1 MRQPN
6 CRPCPDRDRDHDR
19 AYLPQLRL
27 HGRSLSIL
35 CALPQGPSR
44 SRLQRLPSPGR
55 RGCGM
60 KIDPILTS
68 VYARTFRSIT
78 DEMSTSMQRATQSPI
93 LSEAKDY
100 VTGLYDAEGR
110 MLEQTENLPILAFS
124 LAPVCKYIR
133 NYFADD
139 IHPGDV
145 IFHNDVFSMGNQ
157 NNDVAVYKPVFFEGE
172 LVAWTAVKGHQA
184 DIGGAVAGGYN
195 PNAVEVWQEAL
206 RIPPVKVYEKGR
218 LRKDVWDLIF
228 ANIRFDVVQ
237 HDMKAEIGACR
248 VGERRM
254 LALLEKYG
262 RASFAAHKQALF
274 DATRKMMESEIA
286 AIPNGVYNG
295 EGRVYYD
302 GRHEGSIF
310 TIRVTITVE
319 DKRIRFDYS
328 KTDAQTDGFVNG
340 TFTSSASAT
349 ILTLLQ
355 MVNPDIPHN
364 EGMVAP
370 IEIIIPQ
377 GTILNAAYPKA
388 TTFGNH
394 LCPPNAEAIQRALAP
409 AMPERVTAGWNNL
422 LCSLTTGLDR
432 EKNEHYVDIGFMGL
446 KGGSGA
452 LQGTDGYDHLSM
464 IDASGGV
471 LDQDYEMFE
480 QQTPHRLIKHELL
493 PDSAGPGQWRG
504 GLGVET
510 IFEIGSDDTQVVV
523 FGDGEF
529 EPAFGLFGGSSGSLN
544 FIRLTY
550 PDGTLITPRNKD
562 LITCVPR
569 GTVYHQQAGGGGGYG
584 NPTKRDRVKL
594 EQEIRDG
601 LISPHAARTV
611 YGADG

>member
-1 MRQPN
+1 
-6 CRPCPDRDRDHDR
+6 
-19 AYLPQLRL
+19 
-27 HGRSLSIL
+27 
-35 CALPQGPSR
+35 
-44 SRLQRLPSPGR
+44 
-55 RGCGM
+55 M

-78 DEMSTSMQRATQSPI
+78 DEMSASMQRATQSPI

-133 NYFADD
+133 NYFGDD

-157 NNDVAVYKPVFFEGE
+157 NNDVAVYKPVFFEDE

-228 ANIRFDVVQ
+228 ANIRFDIVQ

-262 RASFAAHKQALF
+262 RASFKAHKQALF
-274 DATRKMMESEIA
+274 DATRKMMKSEIT
-286 AIPNGVYNG
+286 AIPNGVYSG

-319 DKRIRFDYS
+319 DKHIRFDYS

-364 EGMVAP
+364 EGMIAP
-370 IEIIIPQ
+370 IEIVIPQ

-432 EKNEHYVDIGFMGL
+432 EKNERYVDIGFMGL

-452 LQGTDGYDHLSM
+452 LQGTDGYDHIGM

-493 PDSAGPGQWRG
+493 ADSAGPGQWRG

-510 IFEIGSDDTQVVV
+510 MFEIGSDDTQVVV
-523 FGDGEF
+523 FGDGDF
-529 EPAFGLFGGSSGSLN
+529 EPAFGLFSGGSGSLN

-550 PDGTLITPRNKD
+550 PDGTVITPRNKD
-562 LITCVPR
+562 LITGVPR
-569 GTVYHQQAGGGGGYG
+569 GTIYHQQAGGGGGYG
-584 NPTKRDRVKL
+584 DPRKRDRAKL
-594 EQEIRDG
+594 AQEIRDG
-601 LISPHAARTV
+601 LISAEAAQKV
-611 YGADG
+611 YGA

>member
-1 MRQPN
+1 
-6 CRPCPDRDRDHDR
+6 
-19 AYLPQLRL
+19 
-27 HGRSLSIL
+27 
-35 CALPQGPSR
+35 
-44 SRLQRLPSPGR
+44 
-55 RGCGM
+55 M
-60 KIDPILTS
+60 KVDPILLS
-68 VYARTFRSIT
+68 VYARMFRSIT
-78 DEMSTSMQRATQSPI
+78 DEMSISMERTTRSPI
-93 LSEAKDY
+93 LCEAKDY

-124 LAPVCKYIR
+124 LAPVCKYIC
-133 NYFADD
+133 NYFGDD

-145 IFHNDVFSMGNQ
+145 IFHNDVFSFGNQ
-157 NNDVAVYKPVFFEGE
+157 NNDVAVYKPIFFEDK
-172 LVAWTAVKGHQA
+172 LAAWIAVKGHQA

-206 RIPPVKVYEKGR
+206 RIPPVKVYDRGK

-228 ANIRFDVVQ
+228 ANIRFDIVQ

-254 LALLEKYG
+254 LSLLEKYG
-262 RASFAAHKQALF
+262 RKSFETHKEALF
-274 DATRKMMESEIA
+274 DATRRMMESEIA
-286 AIPNGVYNG
+286 SIPDGTYSG

-302 GRHEGSIF
+302 GRHEGSTF
-310 TIRVTITVE
+310 TIRVKINV
-319 DKRIRFDYS
+319 DGKRIKFDYS
-328 KTDAQTDGFVNG
+328 QTDAQTNGFVNG

-370 IEIIIPQ
+370 IEIVIPE
-377 GTILNAAYPKA
+377 GTILNASYPKA

-409 AMPERVTAGWNNL
+409 VMPDRVTAGWNNL
-422 LCSLTTGLDR
+422 LCSLTTGLDPQKK
-432 EKNEHYVDIGFMGL
+432 EKYVDIGFMGL

-452 LQGTDGYDHLSM
+452 IRGTDGYDHIGM

-480 QQTPHRLIKHELL
+480 QQTPHRLIRHEYLA
-493 PDSAGPGQWRG
+493 DSAGPGQWRG

-510 IFEIGSDDTQVVV
+510 IFEIGSDDTQVVI
-523 FGDGEF
+523 FGDGDF
-529 EPAFGLFGGSSGSLN
+529 EPAFGLFGGGDGTLN

-550 PDGTLITPRNKD
+550 PDGKVVTPRNKD
-562 LITCVPR
+562 LITGVPR
-569 GTVYHQQAGGGGGYG
+569 GTIYHQQAGGGGGYG
-584 NPTKRDRVKL
+584 DPKLRNRTKLKEEVRN
-594 EQEIRDG
+594 G
-601 LISPHAARTV
+601 LISVAAAAKL
-611 YGADG
+611 YGA

>member
-1 MRQPN
+1 
-6 CRPCPDRDRDHDR
+6 
-19 AYLPQLRL
+19 
-27 HGRSLSIL
+27 
-35 CALPQGPSR
+35 
-44 SRLQRLPSPGR
+44 
-55 RGCGM
+55 M

-262 RASFAAHKQALF
+262 RASFEAHKQALF

-286 AIPNGVYNG
+286 AIPNGIYSG

-432 EKNEHYVDIGFMGL
+432 EKNERYVDIGFMGL

-452 LQGTDGYDHLSM
+452 LQGTDGYDHIGM

-510 IFEIGSDDTQVVV
+510 IFAIGSEDTQVVV
-523 FGDGEF
+523 FGDGDF
-529 EPAFGLFGGSSGSLN
+529 EPAFGLFGGGSGSLN

-550 PDGTLITPRNKD
+550 PDGTVITPRNKD
-562 LITCVPR
+562 LITGVPR

-584 NPTKRDRVKL
+584 DPTKRDPVKL
-594 EQEIRDG
+594 AQEIRDG
-601 LISPHAARTV
+601 LISPDAARKV

>member
-1 MRQPN
+1 
-6 CRPCPDRDRDHDR
+6 
-19 AYLPQLRL
+19 
-27 HGRSLSIL
+27 
-35 CALPQGPSR
+35 
-44 SRLQRLPSPGR
+44 
-55 RGCGM
+55 M
-60 KIDPILTS
+60 KVDPILLS
-68 VYARTFRSIT
+68 VYARMFRSIT
-78 DEMSTSMQRATQSPI
+78 DEMSISMERTTRSPI
-93 LSEAKDY
+93 LCEAKDY

-124 LAPVCKYIR
+124 LAPVCKYIC
-133 NYFADD
+133 NYFGDD
-139 IHPGDV
+139 IHPDDV
-145 IFHNDVFSMGNQ
+145 IFHNDVFSFGNQ
-157 NNDVAVYKPVFFEGE
+157 NNDVAVYKPIFFEDK

-206 RIPPVKVYEKGR
+206 RIPPVKVYDRGK

-228 ANIRFDVVQ
+228 ANIRFDIVQ

-254 LALLEKYG
+254 LSLLEKYG
-262 RASFAAHKQALF
+262 RKSFETHKEALF
-274 DATRKMMESEIA
+274 DATRRMMESEIA
-286 AIPNGVYNG
+286 SIPDGNYTG

-302 GRHEGSIF
+302 GRHEGSTF
-310 TIRVTITVE
+310 TIRVKIKV
-319 DKRIRFDYS
+319 DGKRIKFDYS
-328 KTDAQTDGFVNG
+328 QTDAQTNGFVNG

-370 IEIIIPQ
+370 IEIVIPE
-377 GTILNAAYPKA
+377 GTILNASYPKA

-409 AMPERVTAGWNNL
+409 VMPDRVTAGWNNL
-422 LCSLTTGLDR
+422 LCSLTTGLDPQKK
-432 EKNEHYVDIGFMGL
+432 EKYVDIGFMGL

-452 LQGTDGYDHLSM
+452 IRGTDGYDHIGM

-480 QQTPHRLIKHELL
+480 QQTPHRLIRHEYLA
-493 PDSAGPGQWRG
+493 DSAGPGQWRG

-510 IFEIGSDDTQVVV
+510 IFEIGSDDTQVVI
-523 FGDGEF
+523 FGDGDF
-529 EPAFGLFGGSSGSLN
+529 EPAFGLFGGGDGTLN

-550 PDGTLITPRNKD
+550 PDGKVITPRNKD
-562 LITCVPR
+562 LITGVPR
-569 GTVYHQQAGGGGGYG
+569 GTIYHQQAGGGGGYG
-584 NPTKRDRVKL
+584 DPKLRNRTKLK
-594 EQEIRDG
+594 QEVRDG
-601 LISPHAARTV
+601 LISVAAAAKF
-611 YGADG
+611 YGA

>member
-1 MRQPN
+1 
-6 CRPCPDRDRDHDR
+6 
-19 AYLPQLRL
+19 
-27 HGRSLSIL
+27 
-35 CALPQGPSR
+35 
-44 SRLQRLPSPGR
+44 
-55 RGCGM
+55 M
-60 KIDPILTS
+60 KVDPILLS
-68 VYARTFRSIT
+68 VYARMFRSIT
-78 DEMSTSMQRATQSPI
+78 DEMSISMERTTRSPI
-93 LSEAKDY
+93 LCEAKDY

-124 LAPVCKYIR
+124 LAPVCKYIC
-133 NYFADD
+133 NYFGDD

-145 IFHNDVFSMGNQ
+145 IFHNDVFSFGNQ
-157 NNDVAVYKPVFFEGE
+157 NNDVAVYKPIFFEDK

-206 RIPPVKVYEKGR
+206 RIPPVKVYDRGK

-228 ANIRFDVVQ
+228 ANIRFDIVQ

-254 LALLEKYG
+254 LSLLEKYG
-262 RASFAAHKQALF
+262 RKSFETHKEALF
-274 DATRKMMESEIA
+274 DATRRMMESEIA
-286 AIPNGVYNG
+286 NIPDGNYAG

-302 GRHEGSIF
+302 GRHEGSTF
-310 TIRVTITVE
+310 TIRVKIKV
-319 DKRIRFDYS
+319 DGKGIKFDYS
-328 KTDAQTDGFVNG
+328 QTDAQTNGFVNG

-370 IEIIIPQ
+370 IEIVIPE
-377 GTILNAAYPKA
+377 GTILNASYPKA

-409 AMPERVTAGWNNL
+409 VMPDRVTAGWNNL
-422 LCSLTTGLDR
+422 LCSLTTGLDPQKK
-432 EKNEHYVDIGFMGL
+432 EKYVDIGFMGL

-452 LQGTDGYDHLSM
+452 IRGTDGYDHIGM

-480 QQTPHRLIKHELL
+480 QQTPHRLIRHEYLA
-493 PDSAGPGQWRG
+493 DSAGPGQWRG

-510 IFEIGSDDTQVVV
+510 IFEIGSDDTQVVI
-523 FGDGEF
+523 FGDGDF
-529 EPAFGLFGGSSGSLN
+529 EPAFGLFGGGDGTLN
-544 FIRLTY
+544 FIHLTY
-550 PDGTLITPRNKD
+550 PDGKVITPRNKD
-562 LITCVPR
+562 LITGVPR
-569 GTVYHQQAGGGGGYG
+569 GTIYHQQAGGGGGYG
-584 NPTKRDRVKL
+584 DPKLRNRTKLKEEV
-594 EQEIRDG
+594 RDG
-601 LISPHAARTV
+601 LISVAAAAKF
-611 YGADG
+611 YGA